1 LIATLLANRPARGLR
16 DIVGSANHTEMA
28 MQRREFMMGAA
39 AAAGLMVARRSW
51 AQTGDSDKRARIA
64 IMMFGLNNIVK
75 NNMPASPTRTL
86 DIMDIG
92 QVCADR
98 YRVHQVELQSNYF
111 PSTEMSWLK
120 DFKSRLDK
128 TKTKVVQVNLEFGAG
143 YNMGADAPSGRL
155 QMIDLH
161 RAWFDKLAFL
171 ECPRVLLNQGQ
182 PTPENRE
189 LIISNYKAVVEL
201 AKAKGIKAA
210 SENRNAPGGGRG
222 GAGAAAQPGGQAAA
236 TPPPVTPPPAPAPGP
251 PSYILLTEI
260 LKASGTLACADMLNF
275 PSQEEQLAGIRAM
288 LPINHG
294 LLHAGIRHDLP
305 AAMKICREL
314 NYKGLYS
321 IKAAGLQGDPLENTQ
336 KILDG
341 VLAEM

>member
-1 LIATLLANRPARGLR
+1 
-16 DIVGSANHTEMA
+16 MK
-28 MQRREFMMGAA
+28 RREFLMSAVAA
-39 AAAGLMVARRSW
+39 TGVAAVSRTR
-51 AQTGDSDKRARIA
+51 AQGRDDDKLSRIA
-64 IMMFGLNNIVK
+64 IMMFGLNSIVK
-75 NNMPASPTRTL
+75 NNVPESPTRTL

-120 DFKSRLDK
+120 DFKTRLS
-128 TKTKVVQVNLEFGAG
+128 TTRTRVVQVNLEFGTG
-143 YNMGADAPSGRL
+143 YNMGADSPSGRL

-171 ECPRVLLNQGQ
+171 ECPRVLLNQGV

-189 LIISNYKAVVEL
+189 LITSNYRAVVEL

-210 SENRNAPGGGRG
+210 SENRNAPGAGRG
-222 GAGAAAQPGGQAAA
+222 AGAPGAAAQPGQAAA
-236 TPPPVTPPPAPAPGP
+236 PPPPAAPPAVPGP
-251 PSYILLTEI
+251 PSYLLLTDI
-260 LKASGTLACADMLNF
+260 LKASGALACADFLNF
-275 PSQEEQLAGIRAM
+275 PNQPEQLAGIRAM

-294 LLHAGIRHDLP
+294 LVHAGMRHELP
-305 AAMKICREL
+305 PAMAVCREL
-314 NYKGLYS
+314 GYKGLYS
-321 IKAAGLQGDPLENTQ
+321 IKASGLPGDPLENTQ

-341 VLAEM
+341 VLATM